1 MSSSFLP
8 SSVFL
13 LIDLLFPATAV
24 LLLLVYPIAVSR
36 PLSSSFV
43 LTQRLPKEERGRE
56 AGRGRKEGNG
66 LVELMVT
73 EVVLV
78 IAREVVLLVARVG
91 GDIDGSIG
99 VGGGEIVAHLC
110 LLVMNGKRKEAAVM
124 GCTVLCC
131 GGEHCR
137 LWSPFCLWLRCA
149 SLQCCC
155 GKV

>member
-1 MSSSFLP
+1 M
-8 SSVFL
+8 
-13 LIDLLFPATAV
+13 
-24 LLLLVYPIAVSR
+24 YPIAVSR

-91 GDIDGSIG
+91 GAIDGGIG

-110 LLVMNGKRKEAAVM
+110 LLVMNGDGKEAAVM
-124 GCTVLCC
+124 GCSVLCC
-131 GGEHCR
+131 GGEYCR
-137 LWSPFCLWLRCA
+137 LGEGDYLSCGYDVLYRNAVGSCNGLRRI
-149 SLQCCC
+149 
-155 GKV
+155 V